1 MTKVPLVGQKFHTLH
16 VVVLCVTRTFSN
28 MRRVP
33 RDPSPELPPP
43 PVQQPPKND
52 SSDEEAPQYVTPAQP
67 KYEEPP
73 HHSYS
78 QPPPQQQAPKQ
89 PQSLAERDRLDRVS
103 DPAKLP
109 FSQRVSLFKQSQGE
123 QPRQDYKNYIKCVC
137 LFVCFRLSHVYIAGL
152 CATLS
157 SHALDRSLSDP
168 ARIRLTTRASKLGT
182 NRARMAQFQRATPT
196 RKTTRLRYSIS
207 VLGESNSEHDF
218 SSIACRL

>member
-1 MTKVPLVGQKFHTLH
+1 
-16 VVVLCVTRTFSN
+16 

-52 SSDEEAPQYVTPAQP
+52 SSDEEAAQYVTPAQP

-78 QPPPQQQAPKQ
+78 QPPTQQAPKQ

-123 QPRQDYKNYIKCVC
+123 QPRQDYKNYIKCVT
-137 LFVCFRLSHVYIAGL
+137 FV
-152 CATLS
+152 
-157 SHALDRSLSDP
+157 
-168 ARIRLTTRASKLGT
+168 
-182 NRARMAQFQRATPT
+182 
-196 RKTTRLRYSIS
+196 
-207 VLGESNSEHDF
+207 
-218 SSIACRL
+218 